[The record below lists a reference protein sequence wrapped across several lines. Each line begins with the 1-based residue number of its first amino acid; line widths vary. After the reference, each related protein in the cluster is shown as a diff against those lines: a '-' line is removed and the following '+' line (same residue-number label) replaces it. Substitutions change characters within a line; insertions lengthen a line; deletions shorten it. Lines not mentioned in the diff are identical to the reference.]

1 MFWPSFRP
9 LEAVEDM
16 GRYERS
22 IGTVTEQELERLQG
36 ARVAVVGC
44 GGLGGYVLELLGRM
58 GVGRLTAIDGDVFEE
73 SNLNRQLLSET
84 ALLGFAKAEA
94 ARVRMVAVN
103 PEVSVTALQ
112 KWLTADNAQA
122 LLDSHDVIVD
132 ALDSIEV
139 RRLLQKTAEGLGI
152 PLVHGAIG
160 SWYGQVATIL
170 PGDRTLD
177 RLYPEGV
184 QKGLEKELGNPSFT
198 PALVASVQAAEVIKL
213 LIGRGELLRNRVL
226 RIDMLEQ
233 EYSLIDIEQTF

>member
-1 MFWPSFRP
+1 
-9 LEAVEDM
+9 M

-22 IGTVTEQELERLQG
+22 IGTVTKQELLRLQG

-44 GGLGGYVLELLGRM
+44 GGLGGYVLEMLGRM
-58 GVGRLTAIDGDVFEE
+58 GVGHLTAIDGDVFEE

-112 KWLTADNAQA
+112 EWLTEGNAEA
-122 LLDSHDVIVD
+122 LLKGHDVVVD
-132 ALDSIEV
+132 ALDTIGT
-139 RRLLQKTAEGLGI
+139 RLVLQQAAEMLNI

-160 SWYGQVATIL
+160 GWYGQVAVIF

-177 RLYPEGV
+177 RLYGENTRSGI
-184 QKGLEKELGNPSFT
+184 EKQLGNPAFT
-198 PALVASVQAAEVIKL
+198 PALVASLQASEVIKI

-226 RIDMLEQ
+226 RVDLLEHD
-233 EYSLIDIEQTF
+233 YTLIEIV

>member
-1 MFWPSFRP
+1 
-9 LEAVEDM
+9 M

-22 IGTVTEQELERLQG
+22 IGTITEQELKRLQE

-58 GVGRLTAIDGDVFEE
+58 GVGHLTAIDGDVFEE

-84 ALLGFAKAEA
+84 ALLGTGKAEA
-94 ARVRMVAVN
+94 ARMRMGAVN
-103 PEVSVTALQ
+103 PEVCVTALRQ
-112 KWLTADNAQA
+112 WLTADNAEA
-122 LLDSHDVIVD
+122 LLDGHDVIVD

-139 RRLLQKTAEGLGI
+139 RRLLQKTAEALEI

-160 SWYGQVATIL
+160 GWYGQVAVIL

-184 QKGLEKELGNPSFT
+184 QKGLEKQLGNPSFT
-198 PALVASVQAAEVIKL
+198 PALVASVQVAETIKL

-226 RIDMLEQ
+226 RIDLLEQ
-233 EYSLIDIEQTF
+233 EYTVLE